1 MTIIGS
7 ASKQAGVSS
16 AGIYVARVVFK
27 LDRNV
32 AECLAGPE
40 RTAVDVSF
48 LWELDLAI
56 FRRVPLSPETTP
68 LQSVSKI
75 QGFPLKFSEIHKQGQ
90 D

>member
-1 MTIIGS
+1 MPTIGS
-7 ASKQAGVSS
+7 AYNQAGVPG

-48 LWELDLAI
+48 LLRLDLAI
-56 FRRVPLSPETTP
+56 FRGVPLSPETTP

-75 QGFPLKFSEIHKQGQ
+75 QSLRKRQETTL
-90 D
+90 